1 MSSVVTPSYSRD
13 YLNREDWLTARK
25 GGIGGSDAAAIL
37 KKSKWDSPWSV
48 WAEKVGVFRK
58 QIEEQY
64 LVIGKLM
71 EPVLMKLYKMD
82 TGCNVANPG
91 DFRIFWGSEGYQFA
105 TIDMID
111 DAGIIVEG
119 KTAGGGAGEDWK
131 GGPPLAY
138 QIQVQHQMKVMEAG
152 RARIAVLFGSP
163 YFHFR
168 IYEVDRND
176 RFIDLMTSV
185 QGEFWSLVETGIPPE
200 VDGSEATSG
209 VLRSLS
215 REEGKVIEFDPA
227 VLLDLD
233 RQREDAKAQIEYYS
247 DIRAKAENSIKAL
260 MGDAEI
266 ALVNGAKVYS
276 FKADSNGTRRFLRT
290 LKTRGLPV

>member
-1 MSSVVTPSYSRD
+1 MDVVVAPYSRD

-48 WAEKVGVFRK
+48 WAEKTGVYRK

-71 EPVLMKLYKMD
+71 EPVLAKLYTME
-82 TGCNVANPG
+82 TGFEVANPG
-91 DFRIFWGSEGYQFA
+91 DFRIFWGDENYQFA

-111 DAGIIVEG
+111 ESEIIVEG
-119 KTAGGGAGEDWK
+119 KTAGGGAGADWK
-131 GGPPLAY
+131 DGPPLAY
-138 QIQVQHQMKVMEAG
+138 QIQVQHQMKVLGAE

-168 IYEVDRND
+168 IYEVDRNE
-176 RFIDLMTSV
+176 RFIDLMTRV
-185 QGEFWSLVETGIPPE
+185 QGEFWTLVEKAIPPE
-200 VDGSEATSG
+200 IDGSDATTN
-209 VLRSLS
+209 VLKNLP
-215 REEGKVIEFDPA
+215 REEGKVIEFDRD
-227 VLLDLD
+227 VLQEID
-233 RQREDAKAQIEYYS
+233 RQREEAKRQVEFFS
-247 DIRAKAENSIKAL
+247 EVQAKSENTIKAL

-266 ALVNGAKVYS
+266 ALVNGAKIYS
-276 FKADSNGTRRFLRT
+276 FKADKRGTRRFLRT
-290 LKTRGLPV
+290 LKTWGLPV